1 MSNWVC
7 PFGNSRMACAS
18 HTFSKSV
25 CPIFQSRNN
34 PLRQKAKFFPCE
46 RRLQPLPPEMRPA
59 KHAKKLRGSHRG
71 HRGNIKVLHIRPAP
85 NFTVSLKIDLCDLCD
100 LRVINSP
107 IASATEP
114 TSSS

>member
-1 MSNWVC
+1 MSC
-7 PFGNSRMACAS
+7 GD
-18 HTFSKSV
+18 T
-25 CPIFQSRNN
+25 
-34 PLRQKAKFFPCE
+34 E
-46 RRLQPLPPEMRPA
+46 RRVPIPGWHAPPILFQRVFVPSSSHGTTFCARRQSFFHVSEGSSLA
-59 KHAKKLRGSHRG
+59 KHARKLRGSHRG